1 MNSLLSMLSGMGGG
15 GNSSILFQA
24 LGAAMRG
31 ESPQQFMK
39 KLANSDPR
47 LKKMNLDDLM
57 GSAQQL
63 AQERGVN
70 LDDVA
75 KQIDT
80 AFEPRMK

>member
-1 MNSLLSMLSGMGGG
+1 MNSLLSMLSGMGG

-31 ESPQQFMK
+31 TSPQQFMK